1 MRGAPAA
8 GAAEPDTRAAQVAL
22 YLPAVDAPPT
32 AFYAAALR
40 ELMASPEE
48 PVSLIAEANLTAGQL
63 EELLP
68 SDSTARNPQVRQ
80 GISPAQAGAELRHV
94 AYLAWGGTSP
104 PPKPAGA
111 HSEPFYS
118 AVWSWCNAAL
128 EPRAKPCE
136 ELLGDTWAAV
146 AVQVRPTRAGG
157 LIVRSTLH
165 SSPWEPMPPADPPAT
180 PRHDRRP
187 GEWHRGSVCMAYGTG
202 PLAGRMMLARE
213 RAAGGA
219 LLWPLRWPGHF
230 AQRSSLPVYDGR
242 AGRHHDVQFQAW
254 MLARFY
260 RTRTLAPA
268 RRWLHRNV
276 VRRRRRRG
284 FVVQLTQDNIY
295 HVLFHAVPTQAHA
308 ARLGLSSLEQET
320 DFLPRY
326 TRFWPS
332 PLQLVDLENATSK
345 AGRWN
350 DLLPVAKWR
359 GWELI
364 MRSLLPEAAL
374 TAALE
379 RTQTIVSVELG
390 SLQCYESLHGGHSG
404 FWPSWGDP
412 TRIDATHAPA
422 VAAFRRAFVARQSLP
437 SPPPSLTGAQSD
449 IVFVLRRG
457 NRAIVNE
464 DALTQRVGSSL
475 TLQERVRFVRLEE
488 MALATQLALA
498 ARSTA
503 LVGLT
508 GQALS
513 FVVFLTGTG
522 SAMLEIVPRQMLAS
536 NSHAVFDFPRWARL
550 SLARYF
556 RVVQTDAPECVG
568 RNFRL
573 CGNVTADEGLL
584 QALSLVAS
592 GAQPQCS
599 VTVRG
604 WVCPKDAGEE
614 RTLSSPHKGR
624 RPPLVT
630 LDANTSPPRR
640 RV

>member
-1 MRGAPAA
+1 MRGTPAA
-8 GAAEPDTRAAQVAL
+8 GAAESDTRAAQVAL
-22 YLPAVDAPPT
+22 YLPAVHAPPT

-48 PVSLIAEANLTAGQL
+48 PVSLIAEANLTAAQL

-68 SDSTARNPQVRQ
+68 SDGTTRNPQVRR
-80 GISPAQAGAELRHV
+80 GVSPAQAGAELRHV
-94 AYLAWGGTSP
+94 AFLVWGGTSS
-104 PPKPAGA
+104 PPKPVGA

-118 AVWSWCNAAL
+118 AVWSWCNATL
-128 EPRAKPCE
+128 EPRAAPCE
-136 ELLGDTWAAV
+136 ELLSDTWAAV
-146 AVQVRPTRAGG
+146 AVQARPTRAGG

-180 PRHDRRP
+180 PKHDRRP
-187 GEWHRGSVCMAYGTG
+187 GEWHRASVCMAYGTG

-242 AGRHHDVQFQAW
+242 AGRHHDVPFHAW
-254 MLARFY
+254 MLSRFY

-268 RRWLHRNV
+268 RRWLRRDV

-295 HVLFHAVPTQAHA
+295 HALFHAVPTQAHA
-308 ARLGLSSLEQET
+308 ARLGLSSLEQGT

-350 DLLPVAKWR
+350 DLLPVTKWR

-364 MRSLLPEAAL
+364 MRSLLPEAVL
-374 TAALE
+374 TAVLE
-379 RTQTIVSVELG
+379 RTQAIVSAELG
-390 SLQCYESLHGGHSG
+390 SLQCYKSLHGGHSG
-404 FWPSWGDP
+404 FWPSWSDP
-412 TRIDATHAPA
+412 VRIDGTHAPA
-422 VAAFRRAFVARQSLP
+422 VAAFRRSIVARQSLP
-437 SPPPSLTGAQSD
+437 SPPLSLTVAQPD
-449 IVFVLRRG
+449 MIFVLRRG
-457 NRAIVNE
+457 NRVIINE
-464 DALTQRVGSSL
+464 DALRQQVGASL
-475 TLQERVRFVRLEE
+475 SLHERVRFVRLEE
-488 MALATQLALA
+488 MALAAQLALA
-498 ARSTA
+498 ASSTG

-513 FVVFLTGTG
+513 FVVFLRSVG

-550 SLARYF
+550 SRARYF
-556 RVVQTDAPECVG
+556 RVVQADAPECVG
-568 RNFRL
+568 KNFRL
-573 CGNVTADEGLL
+573 CGNIVADEALL
-584 QALSLVAS
+584 RALTLVVS

-604 WVCPKDAGEE
+604 WVCPKEAGEE
-614 RTLSSPHKGR
+614 RTLSSPHIGR
-624 RPPLVT
+624 RRPLALSTGV
-630 LDANTSPPRR
+630 AASRR
-640 RV
+640 